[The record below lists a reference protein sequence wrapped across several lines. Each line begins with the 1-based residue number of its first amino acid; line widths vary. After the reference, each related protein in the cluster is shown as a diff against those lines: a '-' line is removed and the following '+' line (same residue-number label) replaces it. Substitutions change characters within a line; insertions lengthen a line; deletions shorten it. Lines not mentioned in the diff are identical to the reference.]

1 MTEKI
6 IKFSIFHA
14 GPAGRNFQ
22 LSITF
27 LLLTTLFILS
37 VPSCNKKSDNQYYHC
52 FINHS
57 WYRFNIL
64 QFEIP
69 VEKSD
74 QRFDV
79 YLFIR
84 HNRDYEFNTMDFN
97 MVMTTPSGEERI
109 REYQMNIRNKGGNF
123 SGRFIGDSCEVSIAL
138 TSEMHFPKKG
148 ILTIK
153 IENLIPRMET
163 NGLLGVGIRMKP
175 VG

>member
-1 MTEKI
+1 MTDKI
-6 IKFSIFHA
+6 IKWSI
-14 GPAGRNFQ
+14 GNFQ
-22 LSITF
+22 FSITF
-27 LLLTTLFILS
+27 LLLIAVIILTG
-37 VPSCNKKSDNQYYHC
+37 PSCNKTSDNEYYHR

-57 WYRFNIL
+57 WHRFNIL

-69 VEKSD
+69 VEKTD

-79 YLFIR
+79 NFFIR

-123 SGRFIGDSCEVSIAL
+123 TGRFIGDSCEISIVL
-138 TSEMHFPKKG
+138 TNEMHFSKKG

-153 IENLIPRMET
+153 IENLIPRIET